1 MDVSAMPKI
10 AINTDHALVK
20 TTLRIKLRGDMKD
33 KEESVARYR
42 KPTEEEE
49 EKYNSFIWEAMSKR
63 QEENWNE
70 DRKLE
75 EFTKAMHAAAQ
86 SHLSEI
92 SPEQRKN
99 YISKETWN
107 PILER
112 QVQRQMG
119 EAEKDK

>member
-1 MDVSAMPKI
+1 
-10 AINTDHALVK
+10 
-20 TTLRIKLRGDMKD
+20 MKD

-42 KPTEEEE
+42 KPTEHEDDE
-49 EKYNSFIWEAMSKR
+49 YNSFIWEAMSKR

-86 SHLSEI
+86 SHLTEI

-107 PILER
+107 LIKER
-112 QVQRQMG
+112 PAQRQIG
-119 EAEKDK
+119 RSRERKRAHKTD